1 VGKWRKEAKYT
12 IGKREWIKKGPRWKA
27 GLRNKVKKSY
37 KIKQDIL
44 GQFFSLGINEIVLKS
59 PPPCLGKCVNLPTGI
74 FRRKA
79 KTLNKNPDA

>member
-27 GLRNKVKKSY
+27 GSRNKVKKSY

-44 GQFFSLGINEIVLKS
+44 GQFFSLGINEIVLES
-59 PPPCLGKCVNLPTGI
+59 PPRVGEN
-74 FRRKA
+74 A
-79 KTLNKNPDA
+79 